1 MADIVVGISNNTVAY
16 FLRLSEHLGVIAIGQ
31 IIGIRIQKNQRRC
44 VVHQLHGHCHI
55 AFKQSVYSG
64 HCGVHGCQNNFFFGS
79 YCGIVGDVLILE
91 VKLGILPSTDQ
102 SQTKGSQLAIHGKG
116 GVCQRFRFFLEGGTL

>member
-16 FLRLSEHLGVIAIGQ
+16 FLRLSEHLDIIAIGQ
-31 IIGIRIQKNQRRC
+31 VIGIRIQKNQRCC

-55 AFKQSVYSG
+55 ALKQSVYSG

-79 YCGIVGDVLILE
+79 YCGIVGGVLILE
-91 VKLGILPSTDQ
+91 VKLGIFPSTDQ
-102 SQTKGSQLAIHGKG
+102 SQTKASQLTIHRKG
-116 GVCQRFRFFLEGGTL
+116 GVCQRFRFFLEGGTH